1 MAFALRVPMK
11 SSEFSESSAAVSKGD
26 VIVPNGT
33 PDGTPDDVPERV
45 PDGRLTIAP
54 TRSRCSPVLTPLAY
68 FLGQHLVVP
77 AYFGPITITGQQH
90 LPATGPVILAPTH
103 RARWDSIL
111 LPFAA
116 GRLVTGRDLRF
127 MVTADEVRGLQGWF
141 IRRLGGFA
149 VNVRRPTV
157 ASLRYGIELLL
168 EGEMLVIYPEGGI
181 RREDRIHGLK
191 PGLARLAVQAEA
203 ARSGLG
209 LQVLP
214 VDISYGET
222 YPGWRCPAQVHI
234 GEPLPV
240 QVYLNGEESPE
251 ALKAG
256 AKQLTRDLQARLEAM
271 VAHRQAA
278 V

>member
-1 MAFALRVPMK
+1 MK
-11 SSEFSESSAAVSKGD
+11 SSEFSESSTAGAKVGA
-26 VIVPNGT
+26 IA
-33 PDGTPDDVPERV
+33 PEI
-45 PDGRLTIAP
+45 PP

-77 AYFGPITITGQQH
+77 AYFGSITITGQH
-90 LPATGPVILAPTH
+90 RVPTHGPVILAPTH

-111 LPFAA
+111 LPFAT
-116 GRLVTGRDLRF
+116 GRHVTGRDLRF
-127 MVTADEVRGLQGWF
+127 MVTADEVKGLQGWF

-157 ASLRYGIELLL
+157 ASLRYGIDLLL

-181 RREDRIHGLK
+181 RREDHIHGLK

-214 VDISYGET
+214 VDIFYGEAF
-222 YPGWRCPAQVHI
+222 PNWRCPAQIHI
-234 GEPLPV
+234 GEPLRV
-240 QVYLNGEESPE
+240 QGYLQGQDAPE

-256 AKQLTRDLQARLEAM
+256 AQQLTRDLQTRLEAM
-271 VAHRQAA
+271 VANRQAIA
-278 V
+278 AAAPSPPTQR